1 MLAVIWA
8 LLIGLIVGVLAL
20 QDPDRPRVRTMSLTL
35 VGSFAGTLTGG
46 AAGAAV
52 AALTGVAPLV
62 EIGLA
67 LGAIAGAAVVV
78 PLSDRLTLAA
88 RR

>member
-1 MLAVIWA
+1 MLALIWA
-8 LLIGLIVGVLAL
+8 LLIGVVVGVLAL
-20 QDPDRPRVRTMSLTL
+20 QDPDRPRVPTMSLTL

-62 EIGLA
+62 EMGLA

-78 PLSDRLTLAA
+78 PLSDRLAPGA